1 MLTPVQSQRYAQ
13 LVNNFKEKEFYAYHE
28 HLLAGG
34 RVEDFFDKMEKHG
47 THDQKTHGSWADSNS
62 YDEVEAKNEIL
73 MDEWRKKY
81 GILSEYLESKGLTR
95 SWNEIQADPKAKKMQ
110 EAVDAIWKKMQTN
123 QNKFYDEHFEK
134 NETEDFDR
142 LRDKYVVADTP
153 TLKMNKQL
161 REGGGLTQRV
171 KDADALCAMGVVKE
185 RVGVYR
191 GAFLPKELIDTIKVG
206 TSFTD
211 KGFQST
217 DVDKSSAQF
226 YARSRKEGGAQGELV
241 LFRYTLEKGLNAI
254 DVSYG
259 EVVVQRNATITVT
272 KKTKSGEYTIIDA
285 TVNK

>member
-1 MLTPVQSQRYAQ
+1 MGWRSLTERQV
-13 LVNNFKEKEFYAYHE
+13 F
-28 HLLAGG
+28 LLETKDFEYTIIDPINPDLIPKPQ
-34 RVEDFFDKMEKHG
+34 VEDVLKHG
-47 THDQKTHGSWADSNS
+47 EHDQKTHGSWANGNS
-62 YDEVEAKNEIL
+62 YDEVEAKSEIL

-81 GILSEYLESKGLTR
+81 GILSKYLESKGMTR

-110 EAVDAIWKKMQTN
+110 EGVDAIWEKMQTN